1 MSAKYTEFGEYKI
14 FCSQSS
20 YSGELYPKCK
30 NESHKKANLGN
41 LANLFNVCKMIL
53 YYGSHIK
60 PTNLYFM

>member
-53 YYGSHIK
+53 Y
-60 PTNLYFM
+60 